1 MRDDDEID
9 NTCERLI
16 RLAVS
21 AMETSTTS
29 VDRLQLAAL
38 EAAVVGL
45 DPSTRAPIVE
55 QLDSPGR
62 LQRISD
68 WARLLPLIRSNPALA
83 DRYLEL
89 TIAMAREGAI
99 EIVWRCLRP
108 VARDRGA
115 PLPRK
120 DAMTPKRA
128 LRQLNQA
135 LRGLTPEK
143 IREAR
148 EALIVLHERRKEQ
161 RPLIRT
167 REVLHALETLRK
179 LIDRDQSSSPKL
191 EPRTSITEA
200 KTEEARRWG

>member
-1 MRDDDEID
+1 
-9 NTCERLI
+9 
-16 RLAVS
+16 
-21 AMETSTTS
+21 
-29 VDRLQLAAL
+29 
-38 EAAVVGL
+38 
-45 DPSTRAPIVE
+45 
-55 QLDSPGR
+55 
-62 LQRISD
+62 
-68 WARLLPLIRSNPALA
+68 
-83 DRYLEL
+83 LEL

-99 EIVWRCLRP
+99 EIVWRCLRR

-161 RPLIRT
+161 RPFIRT

-191 EPRTSITEA
+191 EPRTNITEA